1 MVEDPLMRIFVSRFY
16 PRRSVLFAVLPLLSS
31 KAVFAHERF
40 IPHTFTAP
48 LQEDFFQS
56 LNRDMLNIGLRG
68 IILIAMLMALW
79 FLRRPL
85 DDLIEPILLR
95 NLPGRSRKLIRLLG
109 CFVMDKPVEH
119 PWFKA
124 AGEWAVVFF
133 LRCLALVL
141 VFSAT
146 RHALVL
152 PSYPLDSSTLL
163 LFQFAQAALAI
174 GILTQTLPP
183 LCGAMIFGFFLYQLA
198 AFDWK
203 IALDML
209 PILLVAVVYM
219 SLPWD
224 AWKHVITTI
233 TPSQV
238 RWIRIVLGL
247 GFFVLGWMKIYNS
260 YLTIGV
266 ADNFPAVMDDP
277 LIKLFYIGTNVH
289 YQRECWIVAFAMGEI
304 VTGFLL
310 MVGVFCRVWCMLML
324 FMFTKLM
331 VVDFGWAE
339 LPHLYFMSIFL
350 VLLFSNRLS
359 GDFAWIEGRT
369 AAAAWDGKMARALLI
384 AVAIAL
390 FLSTLV
396 VYPGLYVLTKIPN
409 SSVFGDYAS
418 GIKGGT

>member
-56 LNRDMLNIGLRG
+56 LNWDMLNIGLRG

-95 NLPGRSRKLIRLLG
+95 NLPGRSRKLIR
-109 CFVMDKPVEH
+109 
-119 PWFKA
+119 
-124 AGEWAVVFF
+124 
-133 LRCLALVL
+133 
-141 VFSAT
+141 
-146 RHALVL
+146 
-152 PSYPLDSSTLL
+152 
-163 LFQFAQAALAI
+163 
-174 GILTQTLPP
+174 
-183 LCGAMIFGFFLYQLA
+183 
-198 AFDWK
+198 
-203 IALDML
+203 
-209 PILLVAVVYM
+209 
-219 SLPWD
+219 
-224 AWKHVITTI
+224 
-233 TPSQV
+233 
-238 RWIRIVLGL
+238 
-247 GFFVLGWMKIYNS
+247 
-260 YLTIGV
+260 
-266 ADNFPAVMDDP
+266 
-277 LIKLFYIGTNVH
+277 
-289 YQRECWIVAFAMGEI
+289 MGEI

-324 FMFTKLM
+324 FMFIKLM

-359 GDFAWIEGRT
+359 GDFAWIERRT

-418 GIKGGT
+418 GIEGGT